1 MSLNSYKDNQ
11 RQINDV
17 FDKLNNDQIVWEVL
31 TLILLIVC
39 FFKGGFLVNG
49 TVEDERINLYSS
61 VVAFSPTL
69 GHSNLRLYAAC
80 SIELYAQQ
88 EPLNSPRKFR
98 GRE

>member
-1 MSLNSYKDNQ
+1 M
-11 RQINDV
+11 
-17 FDKLNNDQIVWEVL
+17 
-31 TLILLIVC
+31 
-39 FFKGGFLVNG
+39 NG

-88 EPLNSPRKFR
+88 EPLNPSRKFR
-98 GRE
+98 GIE